1 MTVIHASQD
10 LYSASNGQ
18 SHTLDHIPV
27 NKHFK
32 RTQPVAFAQEKFQ
45 HLTLYT
51 GNTIRTGTTGQ
62 LNVSLKKSNQ
72 ELVSAVEESLFSSLV
87 SARINGNHITIADA
101 ASLGALDGDRSKY
114 DITAPTPL
122 SVDDLNLA
130 FENLQTALGASS
142 HVIDHFILAI
152 PNQTFD
158 ENGLDEADLEAF
170 TNDVEQLYLPIWKR
184 LSELRTG
191 GQIGRLGVAEFSKQQ
206 LEAFKTVAL
215 NNGAAAPEI
224 DQVNLDDCCVLPK
237 DLIEYA
243 KAEGIELLTHGD
255 ATNILPKST
264 LSSLL
269 RPHLPVTSDSTLTPN
284 FVLKYSA
291 LLSGRGLLVRK
302 GYIVN
307 AIAV

>member
-87 SARINGNHITIADA
+87 SARINGTT
-101 ASLGALDGDRSKY
+101 LQLQ
-114 DITAPTPL
+114 TPPL
-122 SVDDLNLA
+122 LA
-130 FENLQTALGASS
+130 HWTVIDPSTTSQNLQTALGASS

-191 GQIGRLGVAEFSKQQ
+191 GQIGRLGQ

-243 KAEGIELLTHGD
+243 KAEGSNLDPRL
-255 ATNILPKST
+255 ST

>member
-87 SARINGNHITIADA
+87 SARINGTT
-101 ASLGALDGDRSKY
+101 LQLQ
-114 DITAPTPL
+114 TPPL
-122 SVDDLNLA
+122 LA
-130 FENLQTALGASS
+130 HWTVIDPSTTSQNLQTALGASS

-191 GQIGRLGVAEFSKQQ
+191 GQIGRLGQ

-224 DQVNLDDCCVLPK
+224 DQVNLDDCCAR
-237 DLIEYA
+237 I
-243 KAEGIELLTHGD
+243 LTHD
-255 ATNILPKST
+255 ILPKST